1 MDLNKP
7 LLVYTHGA
15 GRLGNQLFAY
25 AHFVAFLAEYSGQ
38 YNFINFAFTPYAK
51 LLKHTSTLLGCTYP
65 TIHRQFATLHRLV
78 SILEVRPKTG
88 ATAVLQEK
96 ALVNIARSLHGYA
109 ELMPNAQS
117 LVVKDI
123 YYWSFIAGQRLAY
136 LDLALP
142 KTVELLQSKS
152 LSVLA
157 GWGIRSWSLLEKH
170 GNVVREALAFHPRY
184 ECVASVF
191 VEDLRQQYDYLIGV
205 AIRQGDYRSAA
216 DFKCFMFETHQYVDW
231 MRQAQNEFA
240 HRGKVG
246 FIVTADEPQDIHQFA
261 GLNVHF
267 ATGIAGGSGHFI
279 ESLIELALCDLLITS
294 GTTFAGWAA
303 FWGNIPILPL
313 YESNQKIRSED
324 EQHYFEAF
332 KRFDAMGNKIL

>member
-25 AHFVAFLAEYSGQ
+25 AHFVAFLKEHSGQ

-51 LLKHTSTLLGCTYP
+51 LLKYTSTPLGCTYP
-65 TIHRQFATLHRLV
+65 TVHRQLATLQNLV

-96 ALVNIARSLHGYA
+96 ALVNIARSLHAYA
-109 ELMPNAQS
+109 DLIPNAQS
-117 LVVKDI
+117 LVAKDI
-123 YYWSFIAGQRLAY
+123 YYWSLIAGQRLSY

-142 KTVELLQSKS
+142 QTVDLLSSKS

-170 GNVVREALAFHPRY
+170 GDFVREALAFHPQY
-184 ECVASVF
+184 EGAASTF
-191 VEDLRQQYDYLIGV
+191 VRDLRQQYDYLIGV

-216 DFKCFMFETHQYVDW
+216 DFKCFMFETDRYVDW
-231 MRQAQNEFA
+231 IRQAQSTFS
-240 HRGKVG
+240 HKGTVG
-246 FIVTADEPQDIHQFA
+246 FIVTADEPQDIDRFA

-279 ESLIELALCDLLITS
+279 ESLIELSLCDLLMTS

-313 YESNQKIRSED
+313 YESNQKIRAED
-324 EQHYFEAF
+324 GQHYLEAF